1 MDGEHQDVGT
11 SLEILVRGVELC
23 PVNRF
28 QRWREKNGAFNR
40 EDPMGDLVRLR

>member
-23 PVNRF
+23 PKGKV
-28 QRWREKNGAFNR
+28 
-40 EDPMGDLVRLR
+40 GDVGSQDA